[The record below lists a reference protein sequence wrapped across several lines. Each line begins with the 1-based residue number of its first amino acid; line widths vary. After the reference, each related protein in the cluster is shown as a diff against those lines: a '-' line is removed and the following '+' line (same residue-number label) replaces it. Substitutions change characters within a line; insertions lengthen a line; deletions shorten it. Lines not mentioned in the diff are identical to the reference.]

1 MEQIHS
7 LIPTEYKK
15 FTKVTTYIN
24 WIFHATNV
32 GPINFDLQF

>member
-1 MEQIHS
+1 MQQTRS

-24 WIFHATNV
+24 WILHTTNL
-32 GPINFDLQF
+32 GPMNFDLQF